1 MGLQHIGTAGRNQRM
16 SGGDLGKRATPRI
29 MVVMRD
35 ILTMLLLVALGTPAH
50 AQPTD
55 EQLGLD
61 AHFYLILFPE
71 LRTLPAPAWL
81 TPGVRVTYS
90 SLASVGSAGSAI
102 SQNDVVAANGR
113 EVSVFQHAYTDI
125 GSGVVPLYQG
135 YLQGLPGVGGFW
147 VNPQVLVNAERVAG
161 NGLNVSRYD
170 KDIAGQSVAVVR
182 FQNDTDQSRMAYE
195 FDSATG
201 LMTFS
206 SFTTN
211 NTVTQLWL
219 QSVRGL
225 DIPWAPSRAPG
236 WVRTGATNV
245 YSGGYATTLEG
256 SGTFTQRFDL
266 SFVIKSAGARWS
278 IYERQSALGGAA
290 PDTIT
295 GISAEAQ
302 LIGALWLPRSAL
314 TIAVP
319 AAGQL
324 IDDDPHTGA
333 RTFIARDELGIV
345 LQQQTSGSVTSWLY
359 DPTTGVLMRYT
370 QQQQSGIAVIAV
382 DVSRTGGSDLAALAA
397 QPDDPDDPPITPP
410 GGNDPG
416 NNPGGNDPGN
426 NPGGNDP
433 GGNGGTAPAPSG
445 GGNVGC
451 AGGQAS
457 LTVFLLGLLGHLV
470 LRSRRRSA

>member
-1 MGLQHIGTAGRNQRM
+1 M
-16 SGGDLGKRATPRI
+16 GKRTTQRI
-29 MVVMRD
+29 MVGMRNL
-35 ILTMLLLVALGTPAH
+35 LTLFCLAALGTPAH
-50 AQPTD
+50 AQPSD

-81 TPGVRVTYS
+81 TPGVRVTYA
-90 SLASVGSAGSAI
+90 SLASVGSAGTAI
-102 SQNDVVAANGR
+102 SHNDVVAANGR
-113 EVSVFQHAYTDI
+113 EVSVFEHAYTDI
-125 GSGVVPLYQG
+125 GSGVVPLSSG
-135 YLQGLPGVGGFW
+135 YLQGLPGVGSFW

-161 NGLNVSRYD
+161 NGLNVSRYN

-201 LMTFS
+201 LMTFT
-206 SFTTN
+206 SFTTA

-245 YSGGYATTLEG
+245 YSGVYATTLEG

-266 SFVIKSAGARWS
+266 SFLIQSAGARWS
-278 IYERQSALGGAA
+278 IYQRQSALDGAA

-295 GISAEAQ
+295 GMSGEAQ

-314 TIAVP
+314 TIAAP
-319 AAGQL
+319 ADGLL
-324 IDDDPHTGA
+324 IDEDPHTGA
-333 RTFIARDELGIV
+333 RTFIARNELGIV
-345 LQQQTSGSVTSWLY
+345 LQQQTSGSVTSWFY
-359 DPTTGVLMRYT
+359 DPTSGVLTRYT
-370 QQQQSGIAVIAV
+370 QQQQSGIAVIAI
-382 DVSRTGGSDLAALAA
+382 DVSRTGGSDLAALAQA
-397 QPDDPDDPPITPP
+397 PDGPDDPPITTPGGIGRDPGNTP

-416 NNPGGNDPGN
+416 NTPGGTDPGN
-426 NPGGNDP
+426 TPGGNDP
-433 GGNGGTAPAPSG
+433 GGNDPGGDGSAVPVPRG

-451 AGGQAS
+451 AGGSAS
-457 LTVFLLGLLGHLV
+457 LAGLLLGLSALGA
-470 LRSRRRSA
+470 RRRFA